1 VWPSSGRPSLESERR
16 DLAARARAEG
26 AILLLPQ
33 ALLMACTHQASAAFL
48 LWQMRYYLLRQ
59 PFEQCVANYIDVV

>member
-1 VWPSSGRPSLESERR
+1 
-16 DLAARARAEG
+16 
-26 AILLLPQ
+26 
-33 ALLMACTHQASAAFL
+33 MACTHQASAAFL